1 MAGRDSTVHESD
13 RPLLEHALPEMAKQL
28 VETTLA
34 GIAAYKSPLIRIR
47 NSHAILASKSQV
59 IAEGRMR

>member
-1 MAGRDSTVHESD
+1 
-13 RPLLEHALPEMAKQL
+13 MAKQL